1 MWELFP
7 EAASTL
13 AGKVDRLFLFAVAVT
28 AFFSALIAG
37 LILYLGI
44 RFRRRRVDQV
54 GEPERAALALEVTWC
69 VVPLGIAL
77 FLFVWGAQVFF
88 EQSRPP
94 AGATTI
100 YVTGRQWM
108 WQVQHGSGRRE
119 INELHVPRDRPVRLL
134 MTSQDVI
141 HSFFVPAFRIK
152 QDVLPDRFSALWFQA
167 TRAGSWHLFCAE
179 YCGAEHSRMI
189 GRVVVLEPQEYE
201 RWLEAGDRAALP
213 GGATGEQLFEALG
226 CAGCHRGD
234 TLAKAPLL
242 AGLFGSRVAL
252 ADGSEVVADEAYL
265 RESILF
271 PSAKVVAGYQPLM
284 PGFRG
289 RITEDQLLE
298 LVRHLKTAKNP

>member
-13 AGKVDRLFLFAVAVT
+13 AGKVDRLF
-28 AFFSALIAG
+28 FFSVGVTVFFSGLIAG
-37 LILYLGI
+37 LILYLGV
-44 RFRRRRVDQV
+44 RYRRRSVDQI
-54 GEPERAALALEVTWC
+54 GEPERAATALEIVWC
-69 VVPLGIAL
+69 VVPLAISL
-77 FLFVWGAQVFF
+77 FLFAWGAQLFF

-100 YVTGRQWM
+100 YVTGRRWM

-134 MTSQDVI
+134 MTSEDVI

-152 QDVLPDRFSALWFQA
+152 QDVLPDRFSVLWFQA
-167 TRAGSWHLFCAE
+167 TGSGSWHLFCAE
-179 YCGAEHSRMI
+179 YCGAEHSRMT

-213 GGATGEQLFEALG
+213 AGASGEHLFEALG

-234 TLAKAPLL
+234 TLAKAPIL
-242 AGLFGSRVAL
+242 AGLFGSTVKL
-252 ADGSEVVADEAYL
+252 ADGGEVVADEGYL

-289 RITEDQLLE
+289 RITEEQLLE